1 MARMIGSGLIEA
13 GTGSFDF
20 VPIGQEGK
28 MPIADF
34 RAQFAVEVG
43 IFRTLA
49 TASAACAHAHGC
61 VSQRARPLSR
71 LAAPSG
77 GPTPCH
83 SQMGLGSADASIRVA
98 IPRSRRCFVGITIRV
113 YYDAV
118 IAVALM
124 AVVAIICGFIAA
136 VITGGSPPNF
146 PVAAVAFLLTGAV
159 LFLRLWRNSR
169 PSAFP
174 PD

>member
-1 MARMIGSGLIEA
+1 
-13 GTGSFDF
+13 
-20 VPIGQEGK
+20 
-28 MPIADF
+28 
-34 RAQFAVEVG
+34 
-43 IFRTLA
+43 
-49 TASAACAHAHGC
+49 
-61 VSQRARPLSR
+61 
-71 LAAPSG
+71 
-77 GPTPCH
+77 
-83 SQMGLGSADASIRVA
+83 
-98 IPRSRRCFVGITIRV
+98 VGITIRV

-174 PD
+174 PDCPRRRCQLRPPLATVKRCSYGPALATRA